1 MGEKKTE
8 KPTYEL
14 QEQLDKMRPED
25 LHKYFKDNKD
35 DIRDQKKAFYYYMK
49 DTLIDKGIFLKDVYT
64 SAGLS
69 ESYGSKIINQ
79 EKHTKNRDLI
89 IRLCVA
95 GHFNLMETN
104 RALKLYGM
112 NELYPKYSRDACIIV
127 AINNR
132 IFNLARIDDS
142 LAEQGLDPLS
152 TEQ

>member
-1 MGEKKTE
+1 MTE

-25 LHKYFKDNKD
+25 LPNYFKNNKK
-35 DIRDQKKAFYYYMK
+35 DIRDDGKAFSYFMK
-49 DTLIDKGIFLKDVYT
+49 DTIKDKGFFLKDVYS

-69 ESYGSKIINQ
+69 ETYGSKIISQ
-79 EKHTKNRDLI
+79 EKHTKKRDHI

-95 GHFNLMETN
+95 GHFNLVETN

-112 NELYPKYSRDACIIV
+112 NELYPKNSRDACIIV

-132 IFNLARIDDS
+132 IFNLAKIDDS
-142 LAEQGLDPLS
+142 LEKQGLEKLS
-152 TEQ
+152 TEE

>member
-1 MGEKKTE
+1 MTE

-25 LHKYFKDNKD
+25 LPNYFKNNKK
-35 DIRDQKKAFYYYMK
+35 DIRDDGKAFSYFMK
-49 DTLIDKGIFLKDVYT
+49 DTIKDKGFFLKDVYS

-69 ESYGSKIINQ
+69 ETYGSKIISQ
-79 EKHTKNRDLI
+79 EKHTKKRDHI

-95 GHFNLMETN
+95 GHFNLVETN

-112 NELYPKYSRDACIIV
+112 NELYPKNSRDACLIV

-132 IFNLARIDDS
+132 IFNIAKIDDS
-142 LAEQGLDPLS
+142 LEEQGLEKLS
-152 TEQ
+152 TEE

>member
-1 MGEKKTE
+1 MTE

-25 LHKYFKDNKD
+25 LPNYFKNNKK
-35 DIRDQKKAFYYYMK
+35 DIRDDGKAFSYFMK
-49 DTLIDKGIFLKDVYT
+49 DTIKDKDFFLKDVYS

-69 ESYGSKIINQ
+69 ETYGSKIISQ
-79 EKHTKNRDLI
+79 EKHTKKRDHI

-95 GHFNLMETN
+95 GHFNLVETN

-112 NELYPKYSRDACIIV
+112 NELYPKNSRDACIIV

-132 IFNLARIDDS
+132 IFNLAKIDDS
-142 LAEQGLDPLS
+142 LEEQGLEKLS
-152 TEQ
+152 TEE

>member
-1 MGEKKTE
+1 MTE

-25 LHKYFKDNKD
+25 LPNYFKNNKK
-35 DIRDQKKAFYYYMK
+35 DIRDDGKAFSYFMK
-49 DTLIDKGIFLKDVYT
+49 DTIKDKGFFLKDVYS

-69 ESYGSKIINQ
+69 ETYGSKIISQ
-79 EKHTKNRDLI
+79 EKHTKKRDHI

-95 GHFNLMETN
+95 GHFNLVETN

-112 NELYPKYSRDACIIV
+112 NELYPKNSRDACIIV

-132 IFNLARIDDS
+132 IFNLAKIDDS
-142 LAEQGLDPLS
+142 LEEQGLEKLS
-152 TEQ
+152 TEE

>member
-1 MGEKKTE
+1 MTE

-14 QEQLDKMRPED
+14 QEQLDKMCPED
-25 LHKYFKDNKD
+25 LPKYFKDNKE
-35 DIRDQKKAFYYYMK
+35 DIRDSKKAFYYFMK
-49 DTLIDKGIFLKDVYT
+49 DTLIDKGIYMKDVYT
-64 SAGLS
+64 TAGVS
-69 ESYGSKIINQ
+69 ESYGSKIISQ
-79 EKHTKNRDLI
+79 EKHTTNRDCI

-95 GHFNLMETN
+95 GHFNLMEIN

-112 NELYPKYSRDACIIV
+112 NELYPKNSRDACIIV

-132 IFNLARIDDS
+132 VFNLAKIDDS

>member
-1 MGEKKTE
+1 MTE

-25 LHKYFKDNKD
+25 LPKYFKENKND
-35 DIRDQKKAFYYYMK
+35 LRDEKKAFYYFMK
-49 DTLIDKGIFLKDVYT
+49 DTLLDKGIYMKDVYT
-64 SAGLS
+64 TAGVT
-69 ESYGSKIINQ
+69 ESYGSKIISQ
-79 EKHTKNRDLI
+79 EKHTKKRDLI

-95 GHFNLMETN
+95 GHFNLMEIN

-112 NELYPKYSRDACIIV
+112 NELYPKNPRDACIIV

-132 IFNLARIDDS
+132 IFNLAKIDDS
-142 LAEQGLDPLS
+142 LAEQGLDLLS

>member
-1 MGEKKTE
+1 MTE

-25 LHKYFKDNKD
+25 LPNYFKNNKK
-35 DIRDQKKAFYYYMK
+35 DIRDDGKAFSYFMK
-49 DTLIDKGIFLKDVYT
+49 DTIKDKGFFLKDVYS

-69 ESYGSKIINQ
+69 ETYGSKIISQ
-79 EKHTKNRDLI
+79 EKHTKKRDHI

-112 NELYPKYSRDACIIV
+112 NELYPKNSRDACIIV

-132 IFNLARIDDS
+132 IFNLAKIDDS
-142 LAEQGLDPLS
+142 LEEQGLEKLS
-152 TEQ
+152 TEE

>member
-1 MGEKKTE
+1 MTE

-25 LHKYFKDNKD
+25 LPNYFKNNKK
-35 DIRDQKKAFYYYMK
+35 DIRDDGKAFSYFMK
-49 DTLIDKGIFLKDVYT
+49 DTIKDKGFFLKDVYS

-69 ESYGSKIINQ
+69 ETYGSKIISQ
-79 EKHTKNRDLI
+79 EKHTKKRDHI

-95 GHFNLMETN
+95 GHFNLVETN

-112 NELYPKYSRDACIIV
+112 NELYPKNSRDACIIV

-132 IFNLARIDDS
+132 IFNLAKIDDS
-142 LAEQGLDPLS
+142 LAEQGLEKLS
-152 TEQ
+152 TEE